1 MQEWRSLT
9 ELEMDYYSNKWVK
22 NVTMVIVG
30 GIKAICRQLSYHFS
44 AYHLVSPL
52 FVLQWQHGRW
62 VCVKSRG
69 GIKKEEVRIGGG
81 MKS

>member
-1 MQEWRSLT
+1 
-9 ELEMDYYSNKWVK
+9 MDYYSNRWVK

-52 FVLQWQHGRW
+52 LVIHWHPGRW
-62 VCVKSRG
+62 VCVKSRE
-69 GIKKEEVRIGGG
+69 GIKKEEVRMKKK